1 MIPRAILGAIERF
14 MGILHEHCGG
24 AFPLWLAPVQ
34 VKVLTLTERQEE
46 YGSTVRDQM
55 RARGLRVELD
65 TRSEKL
71 GYKIREAQLAKIP
84 YMLVVGDKE
93 MEARTVAPRSRTGGN
108 AAAVALETFVE
119 QLEDELRSHGH
130 AAGVPRLEGDYAE
143 NQN

>member
-1 MIPRAILGAIERF
+1 
-14 MGILHEHCGG
+14 
-24 AFPLWLAPVQ
+24 

-46 YGSTVRDQM
+46 YGRTVRD
-55 RARGLRVELD
+55 ALKGRGLRVELD
-65 TRSEKL
+65 VRNEKL

-93 MEARTVAPRSRTGGN
+93 MEAGTVAPRSRTGGN
-108 AAAVALETFVE
+108 AAPMDLETFVE
-119 QLEDELRSHGH
+119 QLEDELRSHGN

>member
-1 MIPRAILGAIERF
+1 MIHRAILGAIERF
-14 MGILHEHCGG
+14 MGILIEHCGG

-46 YGSTVRDQM
+46 YGRTVTDALK
-55 RARGLRVELD
+55 ARGFRVELD
-65 TRSEKL
+65 ARNEKL

-93 MEARTVAPRSRTGGN
+93 MEAGTVAPRSRTGGN
-108 AAAVALETFVE
+108 AAPVDLETFSK
-119 QLEDELRSHGH
+119 QLEAEVRSHGN
-130 AAGVPRLEGDYAE
+130 AARAPRLEGDYAE